1 MWEDAYYFFGTLT
14 ICLMLLASAL
24 LIQDMYKTIR
34 MKRSSPS
41 EMTILYY
48 NDDPPTRKVK
58 GVFLAGPTSN
68 EEHTA
73 WRVHVTELLR
83 QKGYKGYVMIPEF
96 RDGGFEKN
104 RLSMADGRP
113 SSIEGS
119 DRASERITDWET
131 VGLENCSQVLFW
143 MPFSLGEKGDPNSL
157 PGFATR
163 GEVQRLMLLRP
174 KNTILGMPEKAF
186 RGGLVRYWASKYG
199 LKIHKTL
206 EDSVNQVK

>member
-1 MWEDAYYFFGTLT
+1 MLENTYNFFGTLF
-14 ICLMLLASAL
+14 CCVLLLGSASL
-24 LIQDMYKTIR
+24 LQDVYRTVR
-34 MKRSSPS
+34 LNTSSPK
-41 EMTILYY
+41 ELTVLYY

-58 GVFLAGPTSN
+58 GVFLAGPTSS

-73 WRVHVTELLR
+73 WRVRVIELLK

-104 RLSMADGRP
+104 RLSMDDGRP

-131 VGLENCSQVLFW
+131 AGLENCSQVLFW

-186 RGGLVRYWASKYG
+186 RGGLVRYWANKYG

-206 EDSVNQVK
+206 EESVNQIK

>member
-1 MWEDAYYFFGTLT
+1 MLENTYNFLGTMA
-14 ICLMLLASAL
+14 ICLMLLASAS

-34 MKRSSPS
+34 MKRSSPK
-41 EMTILYY
+41 ELTILYY
-48 NDDPPTRKVK
+48 NDDPPARKVK

-73 WRVHVTELLR
+73 WRVRVIELLH

-104 RLSMADGRP
+104 RLSMDDKKP
-113 SSIEGS
+113 STIEGS

-131 VGLENCSQVLFW
+131 AGLESCSQILFW

-163 GEVQRLMLLRP
+163 GEVQRLMILRQ
-174 KNTILGMPEKAF
+174 KDVILGMPDKVF
-186 RGGLVRYWASKYG
+186 RGGLVRYWANKYG

>member
-1 MWEDAYYFFGTLT
+1 MWEGTYYFFGTLT
-14 ICLMLLASAL
+14 IFL
-24 LIQDMYKTIR
+24 LILACASLVQDMYKSIQIR
-34 MKRSSPS
+34 NISPK
-41 EMTILYY
+41 ELTILYY
-48 NDDPPTRKVK
+48 NNDPPTKRVH
-58 GVFLAGPTSN
+58 GVFLAGPTSS

-73 WRVHVTELLR
+73 WRVRAIELLR
-83 QKGYKGYVMIPEF
+83 QKGYKGYVMVPEF
-96 RDGGFEKN
+96 QSGGFEKN
-104 RLSMADGRP
+104 RLSMDDKKP
-113 SSIEGS
+113 STTEGS

-131 VGLENCSQVLFW
+131 AGLENCSQALFW

-206 EDSVNQVK
+206 EEVVDQIK